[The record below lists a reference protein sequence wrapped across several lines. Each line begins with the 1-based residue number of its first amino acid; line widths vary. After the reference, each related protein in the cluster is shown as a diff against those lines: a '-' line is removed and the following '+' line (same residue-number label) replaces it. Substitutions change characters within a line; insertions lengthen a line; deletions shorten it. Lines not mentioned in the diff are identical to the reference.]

1 MAKCNILNA
10 PNPLD
15 FGISSFSFVVVH
27 YVVRVNACPTTPSWQ
42 MTSLAL
48 TLDKTIEA
56 LATMGH
62 LV

>member
-1 MAKCNILNA
+1 MAKCSILYA

-15 FGISSFSFVVVH
+15 FGISNFSFVVVH
-27 YVVRVNACPTTPSWQ
+27 YVVNACPTTPLWQ
-42 MTSLAL
+42 TTSLAL
-48 TLDKTIEA
+48 TLDRTIET